1 MLEEFAKKFKEAYDT
16 HFDESDIDWKP
27 TYKTDRSTGQK
38 TKGTPLAYLN
48 WATAWRTFKKIY
60 PEGTVKVIE
69 QPNGDPLWVVNGYG
83 MVKVEATVCG
93 GISHTEIFPIMQ
105 GGQNDAMPIADIDG
119 RDINDAIQRASVK
132 AMARFGIG
140 LYIYEGKLDYT
151 APVAKKDVPQANPQ
165 KTENPKWEAD
175 PLANQSRPANPASQK
190 QKDLIS
196 RMLLEREISIEEMGY
211 DTIEELNSFQASDL
225 LDRLFKMPKPKKEEK
240 KDDDDLPF

>member
-1 MLEEFAKKFKEAYDT
+1 MLEEFAEKFKQAYDIR
-16 HFDESDIDWKP
+16 FDESDIDWKP
-27 TYKTDRSTGQK
+27 TYKTDRTTGQK
-38 TKGTPLAYLN
+38 VKGNPLAYLN

-151 APVAKKDVPQANPQ
+151 APGAQREVPQANPQ
-165 KTENPKWEAD
+165 KTEYTKGASAPI
-175 PLANQSRPANPASQK
+175 ANQSRPANPASQK

-211 DTIEELNSFQASDL
+211 DSFEDLNSFQASDL
-225 LDRLFKMPKPKKEEK
+225 LDRLFRMPKPKKEEK
-240 KDDDDLPF
+240 KDDDDMPF